1 VWQYSSSKPLGVA
14 QQRDTRSL
22 RVAVACLVVLCF
34 LLTPGSIAAQS
45 HAPNPSSAPE
55 NFATLSAKAD
65 AARDADRLDQAI
77 SLYRRALALRP
88 FWAEG
93 WWSLGT
99 LEYDKDQFAKATIA
113 FQKMIALQ
121 PQNGTAQAM
130 LGLCEFERGRDQ
142 PALQHIQ
149 KGKNLGLQK
158 NPDLW
163 HVVLF
168 HEGILLQRKG
178 SYQAAQDTL
187 EELCLQA
194 GPSDKVA
201 NILGMS
207 MLRLPAK
214 DPPPPGSPDADVVLR
229 VGRAECLAGQKKY
242 DLAQPIF
249 DEAVKL
255 NPSYPNIHYAYGLF
269 LFEIRDVTNGV
280 EQLKQEISN
289 QPDDVVARLR
299 IAAGLYKENS
309 SSAIPYAEE
318 AVKLDPKQPF
328 GHYLLG
334 LLRLDVDDYKGA
346 IPELEIAEKG
356 LPRESKI
363 YAALG
368 TAYSRAGRRQEA
380 AQARATFARLTQ
392 EEKKKSAT
400 ENQPETRESRPE
412 HITVG
417 DLPPAKQ

>member
-1 VWQYSSSKPLGVA
+1 MRQHFTGYLLGVA
-14 QQRDTRSL
+14 PISHIRSL
-22 RVAVACLVVLCF
+22 RSGGVFLFVLF
-34 LLTPGSIAAQS
+34 NLLTSGFLAAQRPAS
-45 HAPNPSSAPE
+45 QPSNAAGS
-55 NFATLSAKAD
+55 FASLSAKAD
-65 AARDADRLDQAI
+65 AARDADRLDEAI

-88 FWAEG
+88 SWAEG

-99 LEYDKDQFAKATIA
+99 LEYDKDQFAKAATA

-130 LGLCEFERGRDQ
+130 LGLCEFELGRDL

-149 KGKNLGLQK
+149 KGKSLGLQK

-168 HEGILLQRKG
+168 HEGILLQRKT
-178 SYQAAQDTL
+178 SFQAAQDTL

-201 NILGMS
+201 NILGMA

-214 DPPPPGSPDADVVLR
+214 DPPPAGSPDADVVLR

-242 DLAQPIF
+242 DQAQPLF
-249 DEAVKL
+249 DEAIKL
-255 NPSYPNIHYAYGLF
+255 NPTYPNIHYAYGLF

-289 QPDDVVARLR
+289 QPNDIVARLR

-334 LLRLDVDDYKGA
+334 LLRLDVDDYEKA

-392 EEKKKSAT
+392 EEKKKSAA
-400 ENQPETRESRPE
+400 ENHANTRESRPE

-417 DLPPAKQ
+417 DMPPAKQ